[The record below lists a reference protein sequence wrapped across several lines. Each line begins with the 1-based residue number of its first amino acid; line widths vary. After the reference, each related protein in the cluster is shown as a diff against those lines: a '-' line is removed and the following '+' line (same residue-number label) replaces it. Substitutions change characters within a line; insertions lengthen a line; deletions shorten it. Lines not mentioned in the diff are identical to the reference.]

1 MSDYIELQNKTFGEL
16 SSTKENNIGCRCPK
30 TGIENVLSED
40 EFDEEEIHIDEE
52 LDEYLTLY
60 YNSLK
65 VYDMMKS
72 YVYKTSVPIYD
83 NLIHMDV
90 FELLYPN
97 YNNDKYFF

>member
-16 SSTKENNIGCRCPK
+16 SSTKENNIG
-30 TGIENVLSED
+30 IENVMSED

>member
-16 SSTKENNIGCRCPK
+16 SSTKEND
-30 TGIENVLSED
+30 TGIENVMSED